1 MKTRRVGFF
10 LLVFVPA
17 LAHAQTPAAQATRPR
32 TVTTAALQT
41 AATPAVA
48 QTPAPTVRP
57 AVVPQQPAAQRPAG
71 TSQPDAPPAVVPSAS
86 VPPLGPAVAPTPYVP
101 LAPLQPARPLPA
113 ARVRAHIAEAERAL
127 KTRVRPTSFGSGAAG
142 FVTLAALDQD
152 SGQVHLLTLPK
163 QTFLTQG
170 FETTL
175 TSSRGTLLRVRVVR
189 PNYVNTA
196 VVVADTA
203 GRQLAPLLVEYPIE
217 KFGRVTELA
226 YYTSAHPALLSP
238 ELIKA
243 GQAYVHTMVEL
254 AARRLKDKGVTIT
267 PFIQDVAE
275 RLCLVE
281 HVDHDR
287 FRREARVALYEE
299 IYALYALNELN
310 TYRYSV
316 STAGAGGMVQMIPW
330 TYQMIRQ
337 RHAGVGLNPDFVAG
351 MRNHGNALEAMLLYM
366 QDTWS
371 DLALDPDLSGAR
383 SAGLATPEELMA
395 AGYNSNPARL
405 AAYARRGGAGWRT
418 LIPRETQ
425 MYLQI
430 YKSVDALM
438 PFKSRVEQPR
448 APAPVQPLPVPASTP
463 TP

>member
-10 LLVFVPA
+10 LLAFVPA
-17 LAHAQTPAAQATRPR
+17 LAHAQTPAATPAQEMRPR
-32 TVTTAALQT
+32 TVTTRPATPQT
-41 AATPAVA
+41 AATPAVR
-48 QTPAPTVRP
+48 QTPAPTLT
-57 AVVPQQPAAQRPAG
+57 VVPQQPATAQGQTGQTDRPGANNG
-71 TSQPDAPPAVVPSAS
+71 QGVTVP
-86 VPPLGPAVAPTPYVP
+86 VLAPTPFVP
-101 LAPLQPARPLPA
+101 LAPLQPARPLA
-113 ARVRAHIAEAERAL
+113 ASRVRAHITEAERAL
-127 KTRVRPTSFGSGAAG
+127 KTRVRPTAMGGAAG

-152 SGQVHLLTLPK
+152 SGQVHLLTMPK

-175 TSSRGTLLRVRVVR
+175 TSSRGTLLRVRIVR

-196 VVVADTA
+196 VIVADTA

-217 KFGRVTELA
+217 KFGRITETA

-238 ELIKA
+238 ELVKA

-267 PFIQDVAE
+267 PFIQEVAE

-287 FRREARVALYEE
+287 FRREPRVALYEE

-371 DLALDPDLSGAR
+371 DLALSPDLSAAR
-383 SAGLATPEELMA
+383 TAGLATPEELMA

-405 AAYARRGGAGWRT
+405 ASYARRGGAGWRT

-438 PFKSRVEQPR
+438 PFKSRVEQP
-448 APAPVQPLPVPASTP
+448 PAPTVTPLPIPASTP